1 MKSKLARSGCWVV
14 PSVALGLLASAL
26 SGCSNSSDS
35 STTSSNSLAAAGGA
49 SAGAPGQAG
58 SSASG
63 GTTGTATGG
72 GLFDTTGDDS
82 VVCQSAI
89 FCDNFESFAA
99 GSVPNG
105 AWTPTQNNG
114 TVAVDNTRSFRGGQS
129 VKASTVATGDTGITY
144 KQAFLGLTQ
153 PPVIPLANDTVY
165 GRMMFYVESAP
176 TTSVHW
182 TFIDGNGTVPGSDFM
197 GQPYTSVYRYGGQ
210 KPITDANGTFVGNQ
224 LMANYDTLGYYSTPV
239 SGPRSDCYQHSD
251 AKTVPVGEWACAEWL
266 FDGTNNRM
274 RFWLNG
280 SEITSL
286 DVEGKGQGCADTVPA
301 DYIWAAPTFSKL
313 DVGWES
319 YQADDARTIWIDD
332 VVLSST
338 QVGCPLAK

>member
-1 MKSKLARSGCWVV
+1 MKSKFATSGCWVV
-14 PSVALGLLASAL
+14 PSVALGLIASSL
-26 SGCSNSSDS
+26 LGCSNSSDS
-35 STTSSNSLAAAGGA
+35 STPSSSSLAGAGGA

-58 SSASG
+58 TSASG
-63 GTTGTATGG
+63 GATSNAG
-72 GLFDTTGDDS
+72 GLFDTTGDDTA
-82 VVCQSAI
+82 VCQNAI

-99 GSVPNG
+99 GSVPTG
-105 AWTPTQNNG
+105 AWTATQNNG
-114 TVAVDNTRSFRGGQS
+114 TVAVDSTRSFRGGQS
-129 VKASTVATGDTGITY
+129 VKASTVATGTTTVTY

-153 PPVIPLANDTVY
+153 APVIPLTNDTVY

-210 KPITDANGTFVGNQ
+210 KPITDANGAFVGNQ

-251 AKTVPVGEWACAEWL
+251 AKPVPVGEWACAEWF

-286 DVEGKGQGCADTVPA
+286 DVEGKGQGCADTVAA
-301 DYIWAAPTFSKL
+301 DYTWAAPTFNKL

-332 VVLSST
+332 VVISSS
-338 QVGCPLAK
+338 QVGCPLAKK